1 MRALLYADTF
11 PRLVRDWREDPG
23 KWLSRLVFL
32 LGPWVCLWMVELLN
46 ENDVFDDLA
55 AWQVLMN
62 MVFYYFLF
70 AALRLILGRNRRAAA
85 LGTVL
90 SFAFGLVNHYVL
102 RFRGRILFPA
112 DITGWRT
119 AANVAGGFDYSADQY
134 ITQAAVLFTAYLFL
148 VFFCVP
154 QRRRKKVK
162 LPAALLLWAVMG
174 GYCYAFFCTGMLPAL
189 DIYTQQWVTQRNGF
203 LLNFSIALRYSS
215 VDRPENYSKDLVLE
229 LMEEYPGVPAAQ
241 GEQPVNIVVIMN
253 ESFGDLTIFDALNAS
268 EDPTPFLH
276 SMEENTIKG
285 WMYSSVTGG
294 GTATIEFEYLT
305 GFTSLFQ
312 PPHTVAYQ
320 LYVEE
325 GMPSLAALA
334 GSQGY
339 ATTAFHPYKS
349 SGWNRVLAY
358 QYLSFDRQMYEED
371 VTDPYMIR
379 SYISDRS
386 DYEMICRSTEEEDFS
401 FFFNVTMQNHSGY
414 AQGWYNLPKA
424 IQLPGNLKAADY
436 SAEQFL
442 DLMRESDKA
451 LEELIGYYSQCEEP
465 TLVVFFGDHQPPLA
479 NAFYEELYG
488 KKLSERTTEE
498 VMQQYAV
505 PFFLWA
511 NYDIEER
518 QDVVISPNFLGVLT
532 AQTAGL
538 PLTGYM
544 EFLSELYEVL
554 PAITPVG
561 FVTADGEFLSRTELS
576 EEEQEWLW
584 RYPTIAAWWPCL
596 TRPGPCTVW
605 IRKKPP
611 GFQSGRFFMLCLIW
625 EGGSG
630 GRCRPAASGSRRR
643 PAAPPAACLRCPARP
658 RRW

>member
-1 MRALLYADTF
+1 MSALHNPSRRLLRDVKEF
-11 PRLVRDWREDPG
+11 PD
-23 KWLSRLVFL
+23 KWASRLVFL
-32 LGPWVCLWMVELLN
+32 LGPWVCLWMVEILN
-46 ENDVFDDLA
+46 ENNVFQDLA

-62 MVFYYFLF
+62 MIFYSCIFI
-70 AALRLILGRNRRAAA
+70 ALRLILGRNRRSAAA
-85 LGTVL
+85 AACFCFL
-90 SFAFGLVNHYVL
+90 FGLVNHYVL

-119 AANVAGGFDYSADQY
+119 AANVAGGFDYSADTY
-134 ITQAAVLFTAYLFL
+134 ITQATVLLTAYLAL
-148 VFFCVP
+148 VFFCTP
-154 QRRRKKVK
+154 QKKRARI
-162 LPAALLLWAVMG
+162 PALGAVALWGTMIC
-174 GYCYAFFCTGMLPAL
+174 YCYAFFCTGMLPAL

-215 VDRPENYSKDLVLE
+215 VDKPEGYSKDTVLE
-229 LMEEYPGVPAAQ
+229 LMEQYPGVPAQ
-241 GEQPVNIVVIMN
+241 EEKKPVNIVVVMN
-253 ESFGDLTIFDALNAS
+253 ESFGDLTIFDGLEPS

-276 SMEENTIKG
+276 SLEENTVKG

-294 GTATIEFEYLT
+294 GTATVEFEYLT

-358 QYLSFDRQMYEED
+358 QYLDFDRQVYEQD
-371 VTDPYMIR
+371 VPSPYIIR

-386 DYEMICRSTEEEDFS
+386 DYEMICRSTEEEDSS

-414 AQGWYNLPKA
+414 AQGWYNLPRH
-424 IQLPGNLKAADY
+424 IQLPNSLKAADRT
-436 SAEQFL
+436 AEQFL
-442 DLMRESDKA
+442 DLMKESDLA
-451 LEELIGYYSQCEEP
+451 LEELITYYSQCGEP
-465 TLVVFFGDHQPPLA
+465 TLVVFFGDHQPPLT

-498 VMQQYAV
+498 VLRQYAV
-505 PFFLWA
+505 PFFIWA

-518 QDVVISPNFLGVLT
+518 QDVVVSPNFLGVLT
-532 AQTAGL
+532 AQAAGL

-544 EFLSELYEVL
+544 EFLAELYEVL
-554 PAITPVG
+554 PAVTPVG
-561 FVTADGEFLSRTELS
+561 FVTADGQFLKKSELNQ
-576 EEEQEWLW
+576 EQKDWLW
-584 RYPTIAAWWPCL
+584 KYEVLNYCGMVDL
-596 TRPGPCTVW
+596 
-605 IRKKPP
+605 
-611 GFQSGRFFMLCLIW
+611 FD
-625 EGGSG
+625 E
-630 GRCRPAASGSRRR
+630 
-643 PAAPPAACLRCPARP
+643 ARP
-658 RRW
+658 MFCID

>member
-1 MRALLYADTF
+1 MLFFPEVAILIIDCCGEAALEERSMRALLYADTF
-11 PRLVRDWREDPG
+11 PRLVRDWRGDPG

-584 RYPTIAAWWPCL
+584 RYEVLNYCGMVDL
-596 TRPGPCTVW
+596 
-605 IRKKPP
+605 
-611 GFQSGRFFMLCLIW
+611 FD
-625 EGGSG
+625 E
-630 GRCRPAASGSRRR
+630 
-643 PAAPPAACLRCPARP
+643 ARP
-658 RRW
+658 MFCVD

>member
-11 PRLVRDWREDPG
+11 PRLVRDWRDNPG
-23 KWLSRLVFL
+23 KWLSRLVFM
-32 LGPWVCLWMVELLN
+32 LGPWVCLWAVEILN

-55 AWQVLMN
+55 PWQVLMN
-62 MVFYYFLF
+62 LIFYYSIFI
-70 AALRLILGRNRRAAA
+70 ALRLILGRNRRSAAV
-85 LGTVL
+85 GTAL
-90 SFAFGLVNHYVL
+90 SFIFGLVNHYVL

-119 AANVAGGFDYSADQY
+119 AANVAGGFDYSSDVY
-134 ITQAAVLFTAYLFL
+134 ITQASILVMCYLFL

-154 QRRRKKVK
+154 QTRRSRLR
-162 LPAALLLWAVMG
+162 LPFALLLWAVMG
-174 GYCYAFFCTGMLPAL
+174 GYCYAFFFTGMLPAL
-189 DIYTQQWVTQRNGF
+189 GIYTQQWVTQRNGF

-215 VDRPENYSKDLVLE
+215 VDRPEGYSKDAVMQ
-229 LMEEYPGVPAAQ
+229 LMEEYPGVPGRAEERPA
-241 GEQPVNIVVIMN
+241 NIVVIMN
-253 ESFGDLTIFDALNAS
+253 ESFGDLTIFDGLNAS

-276 SMEENTIKG
+276 SLEENTVKG

-358 QYLSFDRQMYEED
+358 QYLDFDRQMYEED
-371 VTDPYMIR
+371 VPDPYLIR
-379 SYISDRS
+379 SYISDQS
-386 DYEMICRSTEEEDFS
+386 DYEMIFRSTEAEDAS

-414 AQGWYNLPKA
+414 AQGWNHLKRT
-424 IQLPGNLKAADY
+424 ISLPGHLKAADT

-451 LEELIGYYSQCEEP
+451 LESLITYYSQCEEP

-479 NAFYEELYG
+479 NDFYEELYG
-488 KKLSERTTEE
+488 KSLSERTTEE
-498 VMQQYAV
+498 VMRQYAV

-511 NYDIEER
+511 NYDIQER
-518 QDVVISPNFLGVLT
+518 RDVVVSPNFLGVLT
-532 AQTAGL
+532 AQAAGL

-544 EFLSELYEVL
+544 EFLSELYEIM
-554 PAITPVG
+554 PAVTPVG
-561 FVTADGEFLSRTELS
+561 FVTADGSFLTRSELS
-576 EEEQEWLW
+576 EEQRDWLW
-584 RYPTIAAWWPCL
+584 KYEILNYCGMVDL
-596 TRPGPCTVW
+596 
-605 IRKKPP
+605 
-611 GFQSGRFFMLCLIW
+611 FD
-625 EGGSG
+625 E
-630 GRCRPAASGSRRR
+630 
-643 PAAPPAACLRCPARP
+643 ARP
-658 RRW
+658 MFCVE

>member
-1 MRALLYADTF
+1 MNALHKRLRRL
-11 PRLVRDWREDPG
+11 PREMGENPG
-23 KWLSRLVFL
+23 KWASRLVFL
-32 LGPWVCLWMVELLN
+32 LGPWACLWMVEILN
-46 ENDVFDDLA
+46 ENDIFQDLDN
-55 AWQVLMN
+55 WQVAMN
-62 MVFYYFLF
+62 MVFYYSIFI
-70 AALRLILGRNRRAAA
+70 ALRLILGRNRRAAA
-85 LGTVL
+85 LGTAL
-90 SFAFGLVNHYVL
+90 CFLFGLVNHYIL

-112 DITGWRT
+112 DIPGWRT
-119 AANVAGGFDYSADQY
+119 AANVADGFDYSIDVY
-134 ITQAAVLFTAYLFL
+134 ITHAAILLVAYLAL

-154 QRRRKKVK
+154 QRKRAK
-162 LPAALLLWAVMG
+162 LPLPASLVLWAVMG

-189 DIYTQQWVTQRNGF
+189 GIYTQQWVTQRNGF

-215 VDRPENYSKDLVLE
+215 VDKPRDYDKDVVLE
-229 LMEEYPGVPAAQ
+229 LMEDYPGVPADP
-241 GEQPVNIVVIMN
+241 EKKPVNIVVIMN
-253 ESFGDLTIFDALNAS
+253 ESFGDLTIFDELNPS

-276 SMEENTIKG
+276 SMKENTIKG

-339 ATTAFHPYKS
+339 DTTAFHPYKS
-349 SGWNRVLAY
+349 SGWNRVIAY
-358 QYLSFDRQMYEED
+358 DYLDFDRQMYEED
-371 VTDPYMIR
+371 VPNPHIIR
-379 SYISDRS
+379 SYISDKS
-386 DYEMICRSTEEEDFS
+386 DYEMIYQSTEAEDAS

-414 AQGWYNLPKA
+414 AQGWYHLPRH
-424 IQLPGNLKAADY
+424 IQLPNNLKAADQT
-436 SAEQFL
+436 AEQFL
-442 DLMRESDKA
+442 DLMRESDLA
-451 LEELIGYYSQCEEP
+451 LEELITYYSQCEEP
-465 TLVVFFGDHQPPLA
+465 TLVVFFGDHQPPLT

-498 VMQQYAV
+498 VLRQYAV
-505 PFFLWA
+505 PFFIWA

-544 EFLSELYEVL
+544 EFLADLYEVM

-561 FVTADGEFLSRTELS
+561 FVTADGQFLAKSELSREQ
-576 EEEQEWLW
+576 QEWLW
-584 RYPTIAAWWPCL
+584 KYEVLNYCGMVDL
-596 TRPGPCTVW
+596 
-605 IRKKPP
+605 
-611 GFQSGRFFMLCLIW
+611 FD
-625 EGGSG
+625 E
-630 GRCRPAASGSRRR
+630 
-643 PAAPPAACLRCPARP
+643 ARP
-658 RRW
+658 MFCIDD

>member
-1 MRALLYADTF
+1 MDTLYDTSRRLL
-11 PRLVRDWREDPG
+11 RDLAESPG
-23 KWLSRLVFL
+23 KWASRLVFL
-32 LGPWVCLWMVELLN
+32 LGPWACMWMVEILN
-46 ENDVFDDLA
+46 ENDVFKDLDD
-55 AWQVLMN
+55 WQVLMN
-62 MVFYYFLF
+62 MIFYYFIF
-70 AALRLILGRNRRAAA
+70 AALRLLLGRNRRSAA
-85 LGTVL
+85 LSASL
-90 SFAFGLVNHYVL
+90 CFLFGLVNHYIL

-119 AANVAGGFDYSADQY
+119 AANVAGGFDFSVDTY
-134 ITQAAVLFTAYLFL
+134 ITQAAILLVAYLSL
-148 VFFCVP
+148 VFFCAP
-154 QRRRKKVK
+154 QKKRAK
-162 LPAALLLWAVMG
+162 LGPLASIALWGSMIC
-174 GYCYAFFCTGMLPAL
+174 YCYAFFCTGMLPAL

-215 VDRPENYSKDLVLE
+215 VDKPADYSKDTVLQ
-229 LMEEYPGVPAAQ
+229 LMEEYPGVPA
-241 GEQPVNIVVIMN
+241 EEDKKPVNIVVVMN
-253 ESFGDLTIFDALNAS
+253 ESFGDLTIFDGLNPS

-276 SMEENTIKG
+276 ALEENTIKG

-339 ATTAFHPYKS
+339 STTAFHPYKS

-358 QYLSFDRQMYEED
+358 DYLDFDRQMYEED
-371 VTDPYMIR
+371 VPSPYLIR
-379 SYISDRS
+379 NYISDKS
-386 DYEMICRSTEEEDFS
+386 DYEMIYKSTQAEDSS

-414 AQGWYNLPKA
+414 AQGWRNLERT
-424 IQLPGNLKAADY
+424 IELPDRLKSADRT
-436 SAEQFL
+436 AEQFL
-442 DLMRESDKA
+442 ALMKESDKA
-451 LEELIGYYSQCEEP
+451 LEELIAYYSQCEEP
-465 TLVVFFGDHQPPLA
+465 TLVVFFGDHQPPLT

-498 VMQQYAV
+498 VLQQYAV
-505 PFFLWA
+505 PFFIWA

-544 EFLSELYEVL
+544 EFLSELYEVM

-561 FVTADGEFLSRTELS
+561 FVTADGQFLPKSELN
-576 EEEQEWLW
+576 EEQKDWLW
-584 RYPTIAAWWPCL
+584 KYEVLNYCGMVDL
-596 TRPGPCTVW
+596 
-605 IRKKPP
+605 
-611 GFQSGRFFMLCLIW
+611 FD
-625 EGGSG
+625 E
-630 GRCRPAASGSRRR
+630 
-643 PAAPPAACLRCPARP
+643 ARP
-658 RRW
+658 MFCLD